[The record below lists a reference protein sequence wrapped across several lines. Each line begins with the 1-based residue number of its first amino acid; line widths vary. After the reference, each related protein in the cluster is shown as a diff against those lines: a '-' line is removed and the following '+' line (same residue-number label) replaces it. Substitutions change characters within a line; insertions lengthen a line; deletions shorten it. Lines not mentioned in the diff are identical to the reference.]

1 MIEAEAI
8 RRVLEV
14 QQHPAVTYTPTPGFQ
29 AFVEDDYR
37 WILLRAANQVGKTLA
52 AAWVLSHEMISRPG
66 IRARVY
72 APNRE
77 MSRQVIQRYVHDFVR
92 HHLARDN
99 YRAGRGFASNTITLR
114 NGSVLQFRSYEDHPQ
129 TGAGDQLHLCVLD
142 EVPKE
147 SHYREAVARVT
158 RHGGRVIISCT
169 PVDRPVQWFR
179 DIIEPPLQGDRRAVW
194 IAGQGR
200 PAGAHWK
207 QYVVPFTRD
216 NVPWLSEEA
225 FAQQIDLVS
234 SDPTQAAQRLEGAWE
249 GVTRSRLFTSW
260 ATRCAVSR
268 PHLDGWRYCLGI
280 DHGEMAG
287 NQVALL
293 CAWRGSSLHVVAEYR
308 DAASVDY
315 EQDARGILELMTQH
329 SVNPHDVAVAVGDT
343 NRTKGG
349 RRVNEVIQTAIA
361 TELGSS
367 RPPFRIEGAN
377 KRAGS
382 VDFARRIINYALQ
395 RGDLTVDPRCTYL
408 VSCLAGYRGIDTGDD
423 KALSHGV
430 AALRYIASRILAE
443 SATYRE
449 LRFR

>member
-1 MIEAEAI
+1 
-8 RRVLEV
+8 
-14 QQHPAVTYTPTPGFQ
+14 
-29 AFVEDDYR
+29 
-37 WILLRAANQVGKTLA
+37 
-52 AAWVLSHEMISRPG
+52 
-66 IRARVY
+66 
-72 APNRE
+72 

-147 SHYREAVARVT
+147 AHYREAVARVT

-169 PVDRPVQWFR
+169 PVDRPVEWFR
-179 DIIEPPLQGDRRAVW
+179 DIIEPPWTATSAPSGLRGNVAPRARTGSSTCAVL
-194 IAGQGR
+194 ARERPVVDGGGLSATGR
-200 PAGAHWK
+200 PRERGPDASGAAPRGC
-207 QYVVPFTRD
+207 VGGAAPVAPFY
-216 NVPWLSEEA
+216 E
-225 FAQQIDLVS
+225 LV
-234 SDPTQAAQRLEGAWE
+234 DTMRGEP
-249 GVTRSRLFTSW
+249 
-260 ATRCAVSR
+260 

-293 CAWRGSSLHVVAEYR
+293 CAWRGASLHVLAEYR

-315 EQDARGILELMTQH
+315 EEDARGILELMTRH
-329 SVNPHDVAVAVGDT
+329 SVSPAQVAVAVGDT

-349 RRVNEVIQTAIA
+349 RRVNEVIETAIA
-361 TELGSS
+361 RELGT
-367 RPPFRIEGAN
+367 RRRPFRIEGAN
-377 KRAGS
+377 KRPGS
-382 VDFARRIINYALQ
+382 VDFARRVINYALQ

-408 VSCLAGYRGIDTGDD
+408 VSCLAGYRGVDTGDD